1 MPTGKPFGGSLGQ
14 SPKDDGC
21 IIDLMTKVPL
31 LYGQGRSFAEGLTE
45 LTMFMMVKMC
55 YNMDNKHRQGGTLME
70 FHVYENARAAC
81 EAAGVLIAAQ
91 ITRKGDSV
99 LGLATGSTPI
109 PAYEML
115 VQWYERGV
123 IDFDRIRTF
132 NLDEYVG
139 IDHKNPLSY
148 HAFMDEHLFSKV
160 NIRRENVHLPSGNAA
175 ADGEAY
181 DKAIHQAGG
190 IDIQLLGIGRNGHI
204 GFNEP
209 DQSFTYGTHVVTL
222 TPDTIQ
228 ANARFFKSADE
239 VPRQAISMGIG
250 NIMSAKCVVLV
261 ATGVD
266 KANAVYKTICG
277 PITPEVPASIL
288 QLHPCCVILADREAA
303 SLMQESL

>member
-1 MPTGKPFGGSLGQ
+1 
-14 SPKDDGC
+14 
-21 IIDLMTKVPL
+21 
-31 LYGQGRSFAEGLTE
+31 
-45 LTMFMMVKMC
+45 
-55 YNMDNKHRQGGTLME
+55 ME

-115 VQWYERGV
+115 VSWYKRGV
-123 IDFDRIRTF
+123 IDFDRVRTF

-139 IDHKNPLSY
+139 IDEKNPLSY
-148 HAFMDEHLFSKV
+148 HAFMQEHLFSKV
-160 NIRRENVHLPSGNAA
+160 NLRPENVHLPSGRSA

-181 DKAIHQAGG
+181 DEAIRRAGG

-209 DQSFTYGTHVVTL
+209 AKDFTYGTHVVTL
-222 TPDTIQ
+222 TEDTIE
-228 ANARFFKSADE
+228 ANARFFNSADD

-250 NIMSAKCVVLV
+250 NIMSARCVVLV
-261 ATGVD
+261 ATGES
-266 KANAVYKTICG
+266 KANAVYRTIRG

-288 QLHPCCVILADREAA
+288 QLHPCCVILTDREAGR
-303 SLMQESL
+303 LMLE